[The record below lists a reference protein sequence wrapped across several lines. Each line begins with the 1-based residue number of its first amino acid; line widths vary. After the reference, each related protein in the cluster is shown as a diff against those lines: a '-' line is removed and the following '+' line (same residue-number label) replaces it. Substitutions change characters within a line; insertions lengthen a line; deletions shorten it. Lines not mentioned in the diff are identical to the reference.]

1 MPLII
6 EPSSDG
12 AIEVGHTREGVRLL
26 AGYLKSQ
33 KFSDASLQIA
43 IADNSNFVGIPSHSV
58 CKSLQMK
65 KPKPETLLKT
75 AISTAFHGPKR
86 VLNKPRES
94 LYLIADRAKCSEY
107 YSLIVKEFGEVHD
120 LVILQDCSITS
131 IPPPW
136 FVKNVSRCAVRF
148 IGKPPSYVE
157 ETFLAEL
164 SRCLMAGG
172 NRLSLAT
179 ENLRVKKWLESHL
192 NTHVHHVPWFSF
204 IHQPGACKN
213 RRNNVAVAFFP
224 GAQRRSKGLLK
235 LPELITQVSAASIGT
250 QWNFVLQEPF
260 EQGGD
265 IAQVMDW
272 LKQNRQV
279 TVLPRVLHRDAYDSQ
294 IANSDVLVLPYFDP
308 NYNWSGSG
316 TFVDGVIN
324 GVPVVAPRVSA
335 IGYEISQTGL
345 GVVFDDSS
353 DIAEAM
359 KQALEMKLKPSDIKR
374 FRAIALS
381 NLEDWLG
388 I

>member
-1 MPLII
+1 M
-6 EPSSDG
+6 
-12 AIEVGHTREGVRLL
+12 
-26 AGYLKSQ
+26 
-33 KFSDASLQIA
+33 
-43 IADNSNFVGIPSHSV
+43 
-58 CKSLQMK
+58 
-65 KPKPETLLKT
+65 
-75 AISTAFHGPKR
+75 
-86 VLNKPRES
+86 
-94 LYLIADRAKCSEY
+94 
-107 YSLIVKEFGEVHD
+107 
-120 LVILQDCSITS
+120 
-131 IPPPW
+131 
-136 FVKNVSRCAVRF
+136 
-148 IGKPPSYVE
+148 
-157 ETFLAEL
+157 
-164 SRCLMAGG
+164 
-172 NRLSLAT
+172 
-179 ENLRVKKWLESHL
+179 
-192 NTHVHHVPWFSF
+192 
-204 IHQPGACKN
+204 
-213 RRNNVAVAFFP
+213 
-224 GAQRRSKGLLK
+224 
-235 LPELITQVSAASIGT
+235 
-250 QWNFVLQEPF
+250 LQEPF